1 MDYAEFCSVLSASV
15 IFLSPLAVPEVFL
28 RDKSNSL
35 APSVSILGMHNLLV
49 HMTRRH
55 SRDWRQTETRYAR
68 SYLDL
73 TKHQ

>member
-35 APSVSILGMHNLLV
+35 APSVSILGMHSLLV
-49 HMTRRH
+49 HMTGRH
-55 SRDWRQTETRYAR
+55 SRDCGDRQKRAIGAY
-68 SYLDL
+68 
-73 TKHQ
+73 